1 MLISSPCSA
10 IRPYSD
16 RTPMDRFMSSLP
28 LINFFYDLFHSNVP
42 SPDEINDLLNT
53 QALLGARQTCCKIN
67 VPWRCAAAAWFSHF
81 PLSFSVRSAIL
92 FMQCQA
98 LLLASAVSFPTSV
111 GYDDLMA
118 ADARLEVCFYK
129 GRFVSLTSVLCL

>member
-1 MLISSPCSA
+1 MFRDVAQLRRGFLIP
-10 IRPYSD
+10 
-16 RTPMDRFMSSLP
+16 
-28 LINFFYDLFHSNVP
+28 
-42 SPDEINDLLNT
+42 
-53 QALLGARQTCCKIN
+53 
-67 VPWRCAAAAWFSHF
+67 

-118 ADARLEVCFYK
+118 ADARLEMCFYK
-129 GRFVSLTSVLCL
+129 ARYIDSAEHCSRLDALHFTAMDWIFIPAHCFALP